1 MEIRDIYDDL
11 TGVMSD
17 LEIGIEVLETM
28 ILNGGNQKANGCL
41 REAIDGMKRAL
52 SYMSDA
58 DFEIATTP
66 VIDYEDD

>member
-1 MEIRDIYDDL
+1 MNDIYDDL
-11 TGVMSD
+11 TGVMTD

-28 ILNGGNQKANGCL
+28 ILNGGSQKVNGYL
-41 REAIDGMKRAL
+41 REAIDGMKKAL

-58 DFEIATTP
+58 DFEVTTTP